1 MKQVQVPEQP
11 LRQRFHVV
19 GITVTV
25 VLLVLIY
32 YAALVTGVDVN
43 AFFENADQ
51 FGVVLSQ
58 MKHPDW
64 PYLTKIMGTLA
75 QTLQMAILGTT
86 LGAIVAVPFAF
97 LAARNIVKNR
107 LGRLLIRLILAL
119 IRTLPTLLLAA
130 LFVAIFGIGPMTGVI
145 TLAFFS
151 FGMIAKLFYDVLETI
166 NLGPVWA
173 LRATGAT
180 MLQTI
185 RVAILP
191 QIAGQF
197 MSYFLYT
204 LEINVRAS
212 TVLGYL
218 GAGGIGL
225 YLQQTLDQFD
235 YPRTAVIILAIFA
248 VVLVIDAI
256 SNYVRKRL
264 Q

>member
-1 MKQVQVPEQP
+1 MKQEVPQ
-11 LRQRFHVV
+11 LSFVRRFHVV
-19 GITVTV
+19 GIAITV
-25 VLLVLIY
+25 VILILIY
-32 YAALVTGVDVN
+32 YSALITGVDVN

-51 FGVVLSQ
+51 FGVVLNQ

-64 PYLTKIMGTLA
+64 PYLTKIAGTLA
-75 QTLQMAILGTT
+75 QTLQMAIIGTT
-86 LGAIVAVPFAF
+86 IGAIIALPFSF
-97 LAARNIVKNR
+97 LAARNIVRNPI
-107 LGRLLIRLILAL
+107 GRLIIRLILSL

-151 FGMIAKLFYDVLETI
+151 FGMIAKLFYDFIETI
-166 NLGPVWA
+166 DMGPVRA
-173 LRATGAT
+173 LQATGAT

-185 RVAILP
+185 RIAVIP
-191 QIAGQF
+191 QISGQF
-197 MSYFLYT
+197 MSDFMYT
-204 LEINVRAS
+204 LEINVRSS